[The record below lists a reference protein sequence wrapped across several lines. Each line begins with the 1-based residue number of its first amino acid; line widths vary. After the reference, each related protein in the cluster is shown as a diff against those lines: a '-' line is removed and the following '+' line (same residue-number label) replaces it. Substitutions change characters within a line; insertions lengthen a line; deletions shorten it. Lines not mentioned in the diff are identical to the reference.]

1 MSNRIYY
8 LAAPFSHP
16 DPEVR
21 KWRFEATC
29 RAAAELIRAGRSVF
43 SPISH
48 TYGICRYGLPLDWR
62 FWQRHDLKFLDMCD
76 ELLVLQLPSWE
87 QSIGVQAEIV
97 AARAMGKPVT
107 FMEPVEET
115 NLTPAAHMANAAEE

>member
-1 MSNRIYY
+1 MSNHTYY

-16 DPEVR
+16 DSEVR

-29 RAAAELIRAGRSVF
+29 RAAAELIRTGRTVF

-48 TYGICRYGLPLDWR
+48 TYGICRYGLPLDWQ

-76 ELLVLQLPSWE
+76 EIVVLKLPEWE
-87 QSIGVQAEIV
+87 QSIGVQAEIA
-97 AARAMGKPVT
+97 AARALGKPVT
-107 FMEPVEET
+107 FMEPAT
-115 NLTPAAHMANAAEE
+115 KAIPISMAHRTNAAKV